1 MRSYRLHWP
10 AIVVAMLASF
20 LFEAAWYSL
29 FLKPWVAA
37 IGHDM
42 QWLESSPAIRPALQ
56 FAVALL
62 CSFITASILSLAIQA
77 SGPQTFFRGIK
88 VGIVVWFGFIAT
100 ALAKNYI
107 FEVRPPSLY
116 AINLTYGLI
125 DIILIGA
132 IVGAWKGKPKLP

>member
-1 MRSYRLHWP
+1 MRPHRIHWP
-10 AIVVAMLASF
+10 AIVTAMLASF
-20 LFEAAWYSL
+20 LFEAGWYSV
-29 FLKPWVAA
+29 FLNQWVIG

-42 QWLESSPAIRPALQ
+42 QWLTASPTVRPAFQ

-62 CSFITASILSLAIQA
+62 CSFITASVLSLAIQA

-107 FEVRPPSLY
+107 FEVRPASLY
-116 AINLTYGLI
+116 AINLGYGLI

-132 IVGAWKGKPKLP
+132 IVGAWKGKPKLS

>member
-1 MRSYRLHWP
+1 MRSYRIHWP
-10 AIVVAMLASF
+10 AIITAMLASF
-20 LFEAAWYSL
+20 LFEATWYSL
-29 FLKPWVAA
+29 LLKQWIAA
-37 IGHDM
+37 LSHDM
-42 QWLESSPAIRPALQ
+42 QWLESPSIHPPLQ

-62 CSFITASILSLAIQA
+62 CSFITASVLSLAIQA

-107 FEVRPPSLY
+107 FEVRPASLY
-116 AINLTYGLI
+116 AINLGYGLL

-132 IVGAWKGKPKLP
+132 IVGAWKGKPKLS